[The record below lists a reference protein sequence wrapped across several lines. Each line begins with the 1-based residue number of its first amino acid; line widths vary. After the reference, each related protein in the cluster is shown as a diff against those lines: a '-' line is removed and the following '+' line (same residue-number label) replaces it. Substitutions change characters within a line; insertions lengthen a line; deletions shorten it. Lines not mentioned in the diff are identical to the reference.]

1 MLTLLEAAI
10 KRDHLSSEFETTSKL
25 LNLNTQDNPSQN
37 HVGLSGSAAVLP
49 WVPDTTAAIAL
60 RMLDLDS
67 AVSYMQNQKME
78 RNGGDFMVS
87 FHVRP
92 QSFCALVIICTRCC
106 SLSVNFSGYCIYTIK
121 P

>member
-1 MLTLLEAAI
+1 MLTILEGAI
-10 KRDHLSSEFETTSKL
+10 RRDFLSSDFETTTEL
-25 LNLNTQDNPSQN
+25 LNLSTQDSASRNTVPR
-37 HVGLSGSAAVLP
+37 SGSAAVLP

-106 SLSVNFSGYCIYTIK
+106 SLSVNFSGYCIFTIK